1 MNFTH
6 LLIAISADLL
16 SSSAWAAAPIV
27 DGLVYI
33 ENPGSFCSGSI
44 FAPQGYDKNQ
54 KALVITNGHCTGMGS
69 ANIFGGTYLA
79 ATEQLNYVEAPN
91 TYLVLFKKNT
101 ASEGQI
107 DINYNST
114 ARLLVATMYKKD
126 LAIYEIEHTY
136 ALLEEGGYYPLILGS
151 KIPSLQSQVTYHSS
165 AWGSQVSC
173 QLEAYAD
180 MVIEGFWVWHNV
192 LRLTGENCHAQGG
205 ASGSPVLDAA
215 GNLVALMN
223 TMYEG
228 GQKCTVMNPCER
240 ERESGNSTS
249 YNGAIYAIPIV
260 DLNAC
265 FNQSKKIDLSLCHL
279 Q

>member
-1 MNFTH
+1 MTVCFFQLN
-6 LLIAISADLL
+6 I
-16 SSSAWAAAPIV
+16 WASTPMV

-33 ENPGSFCSGSI
+33 EIVDAGTFCSGSI
-44 FAPQGYDKNQ
+44 FAPHGYDKNQ

-69 ANIFGGTYLA
+69 LSVYGGTYLST
-79 ATEQLNYVEAPN
+79 TERLNFVEAPN
-91 TYLVLFKKNT
+91 TYLVLFKKN
-101 ASEGQI
+101 AAEGEV
-107 DINYNST
+107 DINANNT

-126 LAIYEIEHTY
+126 LAIYEIEYSY
-136 ALLEEGGYYPLILGS
+136 AQLEEFGYFPLILGS
-151 KIPSLQSQVTYHSS
+151 KVPELKSQVVYHSS

-180 MVIEGFWVWHNV
+180 MVIEGFWVWNNV
-192 LRLTGENCHAQGG
+192 MRLTGDNCHAQGG
-205 ASGSPVLDAA
+205 ASGSPVLDAE
-215 GNLVALMN
+215 GKLVALMN

-240 ERESGNSTS
+240 ERDSGNASVH
-249 YNGAIYAIPIV
+249 NGAVYAIPVV

-265 FNQSKKIDLSLCHL
+265 FVSSKKLDLKRCNL

>member
-1 MNFTH
+1 MNLKS
-6 LLIAISADLL
+6 LLVAIAVCFFQISL
-16 SSSAWAAAPIV
+16 WAAAPIV

-33 ENPGSFCSGSI
+33 ENAGSFCSGSI

-69 ANIFGGTYLA
+69 SNIFGGTYLS

-91 TYLVLFKKNT
+91 TYLVLLKKNT
-101 ASEGQI
+101 AGGEI

-126 LAIYEIEHTY
+126 LAIYEIEYSY
-136 ALLEEGGYYPLILGS
+136 AQLEEGGYYPLILAS
-151 KIPSLQSQVTYHSS
+151 KAPSLRSQVVYHSS
-165 AWGSQVSC
+165 AWGSQVAC

-180 MVIEGFWVWHNV
+180 MVIEGFWVWNNV
-192 LRLTGENCHAQGG
+192 MRLTGENCYAQGG
-205 ASGSPVLDAA
+205 ASGSPVLDAS
-215 GNLVALMN
+215 GNLVAIMN

-228 GQKCTVMNPCER
+228 GPKCTIMNPCER
-240 ERESGNSTS
+240 ERDSGNASVIS
-249 YNGAIYAIPIV
+249 GAVYAIPVV

-265 FNQSKKIDLSLCHL
+265 FNENKNLDLQLCKL

>member
-1 MNFTH
+1 MKFTH
-6 LLIAISADLL
+6 LLIAISACLI
-16 SSSAWAAAPIV
+16 SSFAWADVPVV

-101 ASEGQI
+101 EGGDI
-107 DINYNST
+107 DINYNSS

-151 KIPSLQSQVTYHSS
+151 KVPSLQSQVVYHSS
-165 AWGSQVSC
+165 AWGIQVSC

-180 MVIEGFWVWHNV
+180 TVIEGFWVWNNV
-192 LRLTGENCHAQGG
+192 LRLTGENCYAQGG
-205 ASGSPVLDAA
+205 ASGSPVLDED

-223 TMYEG
+223 TVYEG
-228 GQKCTVMNPCER
+228 GQKCTIMNPCER
-240 ERESGNSTS
+240 ERGSGNSTS

-265 FNQSKKIDLSLCHL
+265 FDQNKKLDLKLCNL